1 MTRIAERFAALRS
14 RGEKGLI
21 AYLAAG
27 DPSLETTRK
36 LVHALAEAG
45 VDMVELGL
53 PFSDPLAD
61 GPVIQAASQRAL
73 AAGANT
79 DNVLELVATLRA
91 DGLQMPLLIM
101 TYCNLVLRPGVERF
115 CRRAADAGVDGLIL
129 PDVPMEEGDEIQAAT
144 QAAGLDLIQFVA
156 PTSPP
161 DRIRRAA
168 ELARGFIYAVS
179 STGVTGMRDRL
190 PPQLTAM
197 VEAVKAVTDTP
208 VAVGFGISRP
218 EQVRQVTAVADAAI
232 VGSAFVRHCGEDLP
246 EHELI
251 ERVRVLAEELK
262 AGTRPSILGMGSPN
276 L

>member
-1 MTRIAERFAALRS
+1 VTRIAERFAALRS

-21 AYLAAG
+21 AYIAAG
-27 DPSLETTRK
+27 DPSLATTRR

-45 VDMVELGL
+45 VDLVELGL

-79 DNVLELVATLRA
+79 DNVLELVATLRS
-91 DGLQMPLLIM
+91 DGLQLPLLIM
-101 TYCNLVLRPGVERF
+101 TYYNLVLRPGVENF
-115 CRRAADAGVDGLIL
+115 CRRAAEAGVDGLIL
-129 PDVPMEEGDEIQAAT
+129 PDVPPEEGDEVQAAT
-144 QAAGLDLIQFVA
+144 RAAGLDLVQFVA

-179 STGVTGMRDRL
+179 VTGVTGARDAL
-190 PPQLTAM
+190 PPQVTSL
-197 VEAVKAVTDTP
+197 VRSVKAVTDTP

-218 EQVRQVTAVADAAI
+218 EHVRQVTAVADAAI
-232 VGSAFVRHCGEDLP
+232 VGSAFVRYCGEGLP
-246 EHELI
+246 EPELI
-251 ERVRVLAEELK
+251 RRVTVLAEELK
-262 AGTRPSILGMGSPN
+262 AATR
-276 L
+276 